1 MPKNLASLEQLIG
14 YKFQNLALL
23 ERAVTHRSWAFEQVG
38 LGEDEE
44 ARSLQNESLEF
55 VGDSVLGLAIAE
67 QLYNLHPKAS
77 EGDLTLMKHSLVSA
91 VTLAKVSKSIC
102 LGDFLRVG
110 RGEEKTGGRRK
121 HALLADTLEAIIAAI
136 FFDTG
141 YIPARA
147 FVARIYA
154 EELRNA
160 TPKTS
165 IDYKTLLQE
174 TLQGEK
180 LAAPNYRVVK
190 IEGPPHERR
199 FLVEA
204 VWETGTVQAVGTSI
218 KSAEMSAASQALK
231 QLDKG
236 KGKPKKIKHHDS
248 EQRNTSECEIEAA
261 SAPEPTRTSTNE
273 L

>member
-1 MPKNLASLEQLIG
+1 MPKNLVNLEQLIG

-23 ERAVTHRSWAFEQVG
+23 ERAVTHRSWAFEQVAM
-38 LGEDEE
+38 GEDEA

-55 VGDSVLGLAIAE
+55 VGDSVLGLAVAE

-77 EGDLTLMKHSLVSA
+77 EGDLTLMKHSLVSTT
-91 VTLAKVSKSIC
+91 TLAKVSKAIC
-102 LGDFLRVG
+102 LGDYLRVG

-121 HALLADTLEAIIAAI
+121 QALLADTLEAIIAAI
-136 FFDTG
+136 FFDSG

-174 TLQGEK
+174 TLQAEK
-180 LAAPNYRVVK
+180 LAAPCYSV
-190 IEGPPHERR
+190 IGTEGPPHERQ

-204 VWETGTVQAVGTSI
+204 VWENGAVQATGSSI
-218 KSAEMSAASQALK
+218 KSAEMTAANLVLK
-231 QLDKG
+231 QLG
-236 KGKPKKIKHHDS
+236 KAKPKKIKHHDS
-248 EQRNTSECEIEAA
+248 EERNTTKCEIDSQISE
-261 SAPEPTRTSTNE
+261 
-273 L
+273 